1 MDWQDEGIV
10 LSASKLGESD
20 AVLEVLTPN
29 YGRHRGFVKGG
40 SGKRGRA
47 NLQAGNKLSLNW
59 RSRIE
64 SNLGRFTVEL
74 MHSPLGHLMGDGFRL
89 SALSAI
95 VSVISAS
102 LPEREP
108 HAGVYE
114 VLEILIALLEDT
126 KDPDYLAS
134 GLARLELGIL
144 SELGYGLDLSKCA
157 ATGAPD
163 DLIYVSPK
171 TGRAVSREAGQP
183 YHDKLLPLP
192 AFMLASQ
199 APIEDEGDIV
209 NGLTLTGFFMERHV
223 WGQAKNGQPAARERF
238 LSTIR
243 RRTDTDKS

>member
-1 MDWQDEGIV
+1 VDWQDEGIV
-10 LSASKLGESD
+10 LSSTKLGESD
-20 AVLEVLTPN
+20 AVLEVLTPG

-47 NLQAGNKLSLNW
+47 NLQAGNKLSLTW

-64 SNLGRFTVEL
+64 GNLGRFTVEL
-74 MHSPLGHLMGDGFRL
+74 MHSPLGLLLGDGFRL

-95 VSVISAS
+95 VAVISAS

-108 HAGVYE
+108 HIGVYE
-114 VLEILIALLEDT
+114 VLEILIKLLEDSD
-126 KDPDYLAS
+126 DPNYLAS

-157 ATGAPD
+157 ATGSHD
-163 DLIYVSPK
+163 DLVYVSPK
-171 TGRAVSREAGQP
+171 TGRAVSREAGKP

-192 AFMLASQ
+192 EFMLASQ
-199 APIEDEGDIV
+199 APIEGEEDIV
-209 NGLTLTGFFMERHV
+209 NGLTMTGFFMERHV

-238 LSTIR
+238 YSMIKR
-243 RRTDTDKS
+243 QASGR

>member
-47 NLQAGNKLSLNW
+47 NLQAGNKLALTW

-64 SNLGRFTVEL
+64 GNLGRFTVEL
-74 MHSPLGHLMGDGFRL
+74 VHSPLGSLMGDGFRL

-108 HAGVYE
+108 HSGVYE
-114 VLEILIALLEDT
+114 VLEILIKLLEDSD
-126 KDPDYLAS
+126 DPQYLAS

-157 ATGAPD
+157 ATGSPD
-163 DLIYVSPK
+163 DLVYVSPK
-171 TGRAVSREAGQP
+171 TGRAVSREAGKP

-192 AFMLASQ
+192 EFMLASQ
-199 APIEDEGDIV
+199 APVDGNEDVI

-238 LSTIR
+238 LSTVR
-243 RRTDTDKS
+243 RRAEAD